1 MNTNILVPVD
11 FSDNSHSAARYALYL
26 GRHLKAN
33 ITLFHAV
40 TVPVVVGDYPSAVP
54 VEIDTEPSKEEIEK
68 LKKEL
73 LQTLD
78 EDGDSSVV
86 LNTRVEVGFTVD
98 SIMEVAKDIDA
109 DMIVMGTT
117 GASGVE
123 KFFIGT
129 NAASVID
136 RSEIPVLLI
145 PANAKVKPLKEIV
158 YATNFDPEDDIMMD
172 TLLQFAK
179 IFGSKIHCLH
189 VSDKPDVEDKVNLDD
204 LEETSWHKEMGV
216 EVEFKNIE
224 GSDTL
229 KALDNFIDANNI
241 DLLVMLT
248 HRRTI
253 MQRLFS
259 RSVTKEMAFHT
270 RIPLLVFKE

>member
-11 FSDNSHSAARYALYL
+11 FSDNSQSAARYALYL

-54 VEIDTEPSKEEIEK
+54 VEIDTEPSKEEMEK
-68 LKKEL
+68 LKEEL
-73 LQTLD
+73 QKTLD
-78 EDGDSSVV
+78 GDGDTSVS
-86 LNTRVEVGFTVD
+86 LRTRVEVGFTVD
-98 SIMEVAKDIDA
+98 SIIEVANEIDA

-117 GASGVE
+117 GASGME
-123 KFFIGT
+123 KFFIGS

-145 PANAKVKPLKEIV
+145 PAKAKVKPVKEIV

-189 VSDKPDVEDKVNLDD
+189 VSEKPGVEDKVNLDD
-204 LEETSWHKEMGV
+204 LEDMSWHKEMGV
-216 EVEFKNIE
+216 EVEFKNVE
-224 GSDTL
+224 GSDPLT
-229 KALDNFIDANNI
+229 AIDKYIDENDI

-270 RIPLLVFKE
+270 QIPLLVFKE

>member
-1 MNTNILVPVD
+1 MNSNILVPVD

-68 LKKEL
+68 LRKEL
-73 LQTLD
+73 QQTLD

-224 GSDTL
+224 GTDTL
-229 KALDNFIDANNI
+229 KALDSFIDANNI

-270 RIPLLVFKE
+270 QIPLLVFKE